1 MTERTLNAPAFQ
13 GQKFA
18 NACQARNAVL
28 ALALAEAGGFGSGSS
43 RYGAVLERYMATL
56 APRLCFPGRH
66 LAAEGDRE
74 PRAAEAP
81 SAALF
86 PALGGGP
93 TTCSGGL
100 GAAMFLSVN
109 WRPRFADPSLLR
121 Y

>member
-1 MTERTLNAPAFQ
+1 MRLLFKAKSLLTPAKRATPSLRSHSPKP
-13 GQKFA
+13 GGSD
-18 NACQARNAVL
+18 QAHRGA
-28 ALALAEAGGFGSGSS
+28 
-43 RYGAVLERYMATL
+43 GAVLERYMAAL

-100 GAAMFLSVN
+100 VAAMFLSVN
-109 WRPRFADPSLLR
+109 WRPRFAYPSLLR